1 MKISKS
7 TLGWMFYDFANSA
20 FTTVI
25 VSVVYN
31 SYFQKVVVNGAE
43 GYAQRLWG
51 LAVGLSMTLV
61 AVTAPFLGAVA
72 DFSRSKKKMLFFFAW
87 TTAAATS
94 LLYFVRAGDVL
105 AGMLIFMV
113 ANYAFNSAN
122 VFYDAFLPEL
132 STPQDIGKISGYG
145 WALGYVG
152 GLLSLILSLLLI
164 KYDVRLVFPMIGLHI
179 FLFSL
184 ITFFLLKEVRKPSKR
199 TNYLKISISRIS
211 YTIKHI
217 RRLPDLLI
225 FLLSYFFYNDGIYTV
240 IVFATP
246 FGMTRFGMGVNEMIT
261 YFILAQFTS
270 VLGAAFFGWLTD
282 RFNVKS
288 SLSWSLLIWL
298 GVIIWAY
305 FCKSVTEYYF
315 VGLLAGLAIG
325 SSQANSR
332 TMLSLLT
339 PKDKQAEFF
348 GFFTLTGRLS
358 SIFGP
363 ILYGWIAMRT
373 GSLRLAILSLACFFI
388 LGWLLLQ
395 FVSLSKGISRS
406 SLLSLEES

>member
-1 MKISKS
+1 
-7 TLGWMFYDFANSA
+7 
-20 FTTVI
+20 
-25 VSVVYN
+25 
-31 SYFQKVVVNGAE
+31 
-43 GYAQRLWG
+43 
-51 LAVGLSMTLV
+51 
-61 AVTAPFLGAVA
+61 
-72 DFSRSKKKMLFFFAW
+72 
-87 TTAAATS
+87 
-94 LLYFVRAGDVL
+94 
-105 AGMLIFMV
+105 
-113 ANYAFNSAN
+113 
-122 VFYDAFLPEL
+122 
-132 STPQDIGKISGYG
+132 
-145 WALGYVG
+145 
-152 GLLSLILSLLLI
+152 
-164 KYDVRLVFPMIGLHI
+164 MIGLHI